1 MSSADAVKRETDW
14 LSITND
20 TLPALTVDAGGPF
33 DIVQGYWPRTPR
45 TMGRGLY
52 VLRDRLRE
60 ERAANIRRRGSYMF
74 LLRCYWPLTSGAGA
88 AEQEQANLDAAV
100 ELVLQRVGG
109 LLQDKTHGDRFLSVA
124 EDPRYVDVVFADPE
138 KAMASAPIAFE
149 AHISYAADDFE
160 ING

>member
-1 MSSADAVKRETDW
+1 MSTSDAVARETAW
-14 LSITND
+14 LLTTGD
-20 TLPALTVDAGGPF
+20 GLPALQADSGGPF
-33 DIVQGYWPRTPR
+33 DIVQAYWPRTPR

-60 ERAANIRRRGSYMF
+60 ERVANIRRRPTYMF
-74 LLRCYWPLTSGAGA
+74 LLRAVWPLTSGLGA
-88 AEQEQANLDAAV
+88 AEAEQQNLDNAV
-100 ELVLQRVGG
+100 DLVLQRVGG

-149 AHISYAADDFE
+149 AHVSYAADDLE